1 METNDPI
8 WSSDRFRAIDDS
20 HATLIRQL
28 VRAVIAMALAFAV
41 SWRIATVLD
50 LHRTTGDFLIQ
61 GLIFVMCGCISIFL
75 ISARP
80 IRAAIIEQRRTI
92 AAREAELEH
101 EAQRHA
107 FANELHQALEMAQDE
122 PDALGVVGRAVALIG
137 DQPTELLL
145 ADHSRAHLRRAVVS
159 NRAEPPGCGV
169 ESPLKCPA
177 VVRGQTLEFR
187 SSMEIG
193 ACPRLAERT
202 GDPRSAV
209 CVPVTIL
216 GRPTAVLHATASVD
230 APIASRT
237 TDALETIATQA
248 GSRVGVLRAMAR
260 TERQAATDPL
270 TGQLN
275 RRSLED
281 AVRRLR
287 EAHSPFA
294 LAIAD
299 IDHFKRLNDTYGH
312 ETGDKALRLFART
325 LAESVRD
332 NDVVCRYGGE
342 EFVVVFPGCSV
353 IEAAAIVHRA
363 REALRVA
370 VAPGDVPSFTASYG
384 LADSKFAAEFDEV
397 LRSADAAMFRA
408 KEAGRDRLVIADE
421 DLIGAPVESGA
432 AAVPPTP
439 LPPDLL
445 DESSVPEP
453 S

>member
-1 METNDPI
+1 MATNDPI

-20 HATLIRQL
+20 HATLVRQL
-28 VRAVIAMALAFAV
+28 LRAVIAMAIAFSV
-41 SWRIATVLD
+41 SWRLATVLG
-50 LHRTTGDFLIQ
+50 LQRTSQDFLVQ
-61 GLIFVMCGCISIFL
+61 GLIFVVCGCISIFL

-80 IRAAIIEQRRTI
+80 IRAAIIDQRRAI
-92 AAREAELEH
+92 AEREAALEQ
-101 EAQRHA
+101 EAERHG

-122 PDALGVVGRAVALIG
+122 TDALAVVGRAVALIG

-169 ESPLKCPA
+169 ESPMACPA

-187 SSMEIG
+187 SSEEIG
-193 ACPRLAERT
+193 ACPRLAERS
-202 GDPRSAV
+202 GEPRSAV
-209 CVPVTIL
+209 CVPVTVL
-216 GRPTAVLHATASVD
+216 GRPTAVLHATAPVG
-230 APIASRT
+230 APIAART

-287 EAHSPFA
+287 EADSPFA
-294 LAIAD
+294 LAIGD
-299 IDHFKRLNDTYGH
+299 IDHFKILNDTYGH

-325 LAESVRD
+325 LAESVRED
-332 NDVVCRYGGE
+332 DVVCRYGGE
-342 EFVVVFPGCSV
+342 EFVIVFPGCSV
-353 IEAAAIVHRA
+353 VEAAAIVHRA
-363 REALRVA
+363 RDALRKA
-370 VAPGDVPSFTASYG
+370 VATGDVPSFTVSYG
-384 LADSKFAAEFDEV
+384 LADSKFATDFDEV
-397 LRSADAAMFRA
+397 LRTADAAMFRA

-421 DLIGAPVESGA
+421 DLIGSPQIA
-432 AAVPPTP
+432 TD
-439 LPPDLL
+439 LP
-445 DESSVPEP
+445 VPEA